1 MTDPK
6 DQFRQAM
13 AAAGLQLPS
22 EIIDDGV
29 IHRFSSGSKPH
40 RKNGWYVLY
49 NDEVSAGAFG
59 DWSQGFTQS
68 WFYKTSTVM
77 TDAERI
83 THLERVERIRR
94 QREKL
99 IERRQ
104 QYVADQA
111 IRRWNA
117 ATSCERHKYLT
128 CKGIQPHGIKLE
140 SADLLIPLRDSAGK
154 VHSLQTIAPD
164 GSKRFMPGGRVK
176 GCYYAIGKPQGV
188 LIVCE
193 GFATG
198 ASIFECTGHAVA
210 VAFNAGNL
218 EAVAVAL
225 RRKYPDYKI
234 VVAADDDDQT
244 PGNPGLS
251 KAKLAV
257 SAASAVL
264 AAPAVKRLA
273 A

>member
-1 MTDPK
+1 MTDQK
-6 DQFRQAM
+6 DQFRQAI
-13 AAAGLQLPS
+13 AAAGLQPPG
-22 EIIDDGV
+22 EIFDDGV
-29 IHRFSSGSKPH
+29 IHRFNTGSKPH
-40 RKNGWYVLY
+40 RKNGWYILY
-49 NDEVSAGAFG
+49 SDGMSAGAFG

-68 WFYKTSTVM
+68 WSCKPKTVM
-77 TDAERI
+77 TDEERI
-83 THLERVERIRR
+83 THLGRIEAIRR
-94 QREKL
+94 QRERY

-104 QYVADQA
+104 QFVAGQA
-111 IRRWNA
+111 IRRWDA
-117 ATSCERHKYLT
+117 ATPCARHEYLT
-128 CKGIQPHGIKLE
+128 RKGIQPHGIKLE
-140 SADLLIPLRDSAGK
+140 SSDLLIPLRDSAGK
-154 VHSLQTIAPD
+154 VHSLQTISPD
-164 GSKRFMPGGRVK
+164 GSKRFMMGGRVK

-210 VAFNAGNL
+210 VGFNAGNL

-225 RRKYPDYKI
+225 RRKYPDYTI

-264 AAPAVKRLA
+264 AAPTLKGLA
-273 A
+273 P

>member
-1 MTDPK
+1 LK
-6 DQFRQAM
+6 KFK
-13 AAAGLQLPS
+13 
-22 EIIDDGV
+22 
-29 IHRFSSGSKPH
+29 H
-40 RKNGWYVLY
+40 
-49 NDEVSAGAFG
+49 
-59 DWSQGFTQS
+59 
-68 WFYKTSTVM
+68 
-77 TDAERI
+77 
-83 THLERVERIRR
+83 
-94 QREKL
+94 
-99 IERRQ
+99 
-104 QYVADQA
+104 
-111 IRRWNA
+111 
-117 ATSCERHKYLT
+117 
-128 CKGIQPHGIKLE
+128 
-140 SADLLIPLRDSAGK
+140 LLINLLFGINIIFLCQTRSFLLPTSLNQITQVAPSLHLRRLSQKARI
-154 VHSLQTIAPD
+154 L
-164 GSKRFMPGGRVK
+164 SKRFMPGGRVK